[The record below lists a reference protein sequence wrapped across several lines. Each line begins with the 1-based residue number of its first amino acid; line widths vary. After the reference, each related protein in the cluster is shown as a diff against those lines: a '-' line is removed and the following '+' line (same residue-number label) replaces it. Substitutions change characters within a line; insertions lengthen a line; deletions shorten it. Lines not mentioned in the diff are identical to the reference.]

1 MKLSILVLKLSVM
14 VFTSKQLFIHPCCIR
29 NIPIRSCLWST
40 TPPPSPQVTPLFL
53 ACRWNVDLKSKQCN
67 APISE
72 AALLLLS
79 KGADPN
85 KVAIGG
91 RKVGAVTPLYGA
103 VSIGSIEVVRSLL
116 ERGAR
121 QDLDTGGGELG

>member
-1 MKLSILVLKLSVM
+1 MN
-14 VFTSKQLFIHPCCIR
+14 KQP
-29 NIPIRSCLWST
+29 
-40 TPPPSPQVTPLFL
+40 
-53 ACRWNVDLKSKQCN
+53 K
-67 APISE
+67 

-85 KVAIGG
+85 KAAKENDGHVY
-91 RKVGAVTPLYGA
+91 TPLYEA
-103 VSIGSIEVVRSLL
+103 VSFGSIETVKTLL

>member
-1 MKLSILVLKLSVM
+1 MFSSSFRPHVDSSIQRGESAV
-14 VFTSKQLFIHPCCIR
+14 
-29 NIPIRSCLWST
+29 
-40 TPPPSPQVTPLFL
+40 PPPPPQATPLYL
-53 ACRWNVDLKSKQCN
+53 ACRFNH
-67 APISE
+67 SE

-91 RKVGAVTPLYGA
+91 RKVGVVTPLYGA

-121 QDLDTGGGELG
+121 QDLDTGEGELG